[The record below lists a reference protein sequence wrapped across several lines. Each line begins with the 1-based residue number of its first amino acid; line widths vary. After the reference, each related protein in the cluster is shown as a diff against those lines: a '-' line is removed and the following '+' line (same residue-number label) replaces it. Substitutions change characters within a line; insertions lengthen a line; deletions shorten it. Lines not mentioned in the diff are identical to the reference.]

1 MSSGCLNGITLKS
14 FTDKCY
20 GHPLSIP
27 FITPY
32 AVTTAASASSHIEFY
47 KSLNYF
53 SHILQEKKKVP
64 KQRFSAFPFLMVT
77 FSFEWTFLSSRSLF
91 SLKLVKHKLLLTR

>member
-53 SHILQEKKKVP
+53 SHILQEKKKST
-64 KQRFSAFPFLMVT
+64 KTEIFSIS
-77 FSFEWTFLSSRSLF
+77 FSHGNIQF
-91 SLKLVKHKLLLTR
+91 

>member
-1 MSSGCLNGITLKS
+1 MSSGCLNGITWKS

-20 GHPLSIP
+20 GHPLSIL

-32 AVTTAASASSHIEFY
+32 AVTIAASASSHVEFY

-53 SHILQEKKKVP
+53 SHILQEKKK
-64 KQRFSAFPFLMVT
+64 KKSNKTEIFSISISHGNVQFWMD
-77 FSFEWTFLSSRSLF
+77 FS
-91 SLKLVKHKLLLTR
+91 KL